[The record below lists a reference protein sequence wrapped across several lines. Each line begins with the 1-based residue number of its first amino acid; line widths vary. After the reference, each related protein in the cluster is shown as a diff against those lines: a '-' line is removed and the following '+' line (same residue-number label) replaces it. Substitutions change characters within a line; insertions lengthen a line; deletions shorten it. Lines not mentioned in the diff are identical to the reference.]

1 MEQHEY
7 DAGGGEDAGQ
17 LSLNSLPTPANSW
30 EHYDLGRWLMRHG
43 KLVDAEQQFATAVDL
58 KPDEFWPHFQQ
69 MRCAYQ
75 LRHFDEALTAASVC
89 IALAPQYAQCS
100 YNHALCEQSLGHDQE
115 ALADFGRA
123 LQLDSSFGAA
133 ALARG
138 ILLGKAH
145 RFAEAQSDLELA
157 SKCGAVQRGV
167 LSNGM
172 SKSAGTRPR
181 PREFLAAK
189 VAGRGSPSFRG
200 AGAKERAVSEIGCG
214 GRQVN
219 WTGSGMNS

>member
-7 DAGGGEDAGQ
+7 DAGGGEDASQ
-17 LSLNSLPTPANSW
+17 LSLNALPTPANSW
-30 EHYDLGRWLMRHG
+30 EHYDLGRWLLRHG
-43 KLVDAEQQFATAVDL
+43 KLVDAEQQFAAAVDL

-157 SKCGAVQRGV
+157 SKCGAPSSEVFYQMAC
-167 LSNGM
+167 LSLLERDPGRANSWLQKSLAEDPHHSGALALK
-172 SKSAGTRPR
+172 SELSAKSA
-181 PREFLAAK
+181 
-189 VAGRGSPSFRG
+189 
-200 AGAKERAVSEIGCG
+200 AVG
-214 GRQVN
+214 GK
-219 WTGSGMNS
+219 